1 MEKKRGNEKI
11 IIVLTISLFLALS
24 YFCLNLF
31 NLLEFR
37 KVQAVSTISNNS
49 IPKILKNKNPINI
62 DKIIKE
68 NKNIDTREEMIYE
81 EQDLEYNT
89 EYINNEDL
97 PSGTIHVSQIG
108 ITGTQDVIT
117 IKKFRGDEL
126 VSEQIVASNVKKA
139 SIDKI
144 VEIGTGRRQKQI

>member
-1 MEKKRGNEKI
+1 MEKKKGNEKL
-11 IIVLTISLFLALS
+11 IVILTVSLFLALS

-31 NLLEFR
+31 KLFEYR
-37 KVQAVSTISNNS
+37 KVQAVSTVPSIS
-49 IPKILKNKNPINI
+49 IPEILKNKNPINI
-62 DKIIKE
+62 DKIINE

-89 EYINNEDL
+89 EYIDNENL

-108 ITGTQDVIT
+108 ITGIQDVIT
-117 IKKFRGDEL
+117 IKKFKNDEL

-144 VEIGTGRRQKQI
+144 VEVGTGKR

>member
-1 MEKKRGNEKI
+1 MEQKKGNEKI
-11 IIVLTISLFLALS
+11 IVLLTISLFLALS

-31 NLLEFR
+31 NLFEYR
-37 KVQAVSTISNNS
+37 KVQAVSANLDNS
-49 IPKILKNKNPINI
+49 TPEILDNKNPINI

-89 EYINNEDL
+89 EYINNEEL

-117 IKKFRGDEL
+117 IKKFKGDEL
-126 VSEQIVASNVKKA
+126 VSEQIVASNVKEA

-144 VEIGTGRRQKQI
+144 VEIGTGKRKK